1 MHPTDGF
8 TNIPLTESNFKLQKP
23 YDIPLEQRYSFQ
35 NGVHRLWVYADDK
48 PYDPSSPAQPRTEIR
63 ILGLDY
69 SYGVWQFEGYGFVP
83 NSTFG
88 ATIVQIHGTTNYTTT
103 IILRIYNGDMRYYSV
118 DLVDTDLYDKW
129 FRVNLIH
136 DVDKRNLTVFID
148 GVKKFETKKIEV
160 QVLETFISNVV
171 AASAIPRAPNP
182 SASRASSQTQRETS
196 ATKATSTSKATIAIG
211 TRTTPTTTSATTTT
225 KAASS
230 QTSEASRGATS
241 TPTIA

>member
-1 MHPTDGF
+1 MKPHFSHCFLLCFVQPSNNLTNRYPTDGF

-88 ATIVQIHGTTNYTTT
+88 ATIVQIHGATNYTTT
-103 IILRIYNGDMRYYSV
+103 IILRIYNWDMR
-118 DLVDTDLYDKW
+118 
-129 FRVNLIH
+129 
-136 DVDKRNLTVFID
+136 
-148 GVKKFETKKIEV
+148 
-160 QVLETFISNVV
+160 

-196 ATKATSTSKATIAIG
+196 ATKATSTSKTTIAVG
-211 TRTTPTTTSATTTT
+211 TRTTPTATSATTT

-230 QTSEASRGATS
+230 QTFEASRGATS